1 MTKSMIFDHY
11 PPFLC
16 ARLKEIDLDQVYN
29 SQSVTQQQ
37 RIPPT
42 LLRLVMYRL
51 RKFSFLALRFDVH
64 LLFITIKS
72 QYLNKTKNDSKE
84 CNIFLLKKKVGGQLT
99 SVYGYKTK

>member
-72 QYLNKTKNDSKE
+72 QY
-84 CNIFLLKKKVGGQLT
+84 
-99 SVYGYKTK
+99 